1 MTQEHPSDDLDRTRQ
16 QGEYDDYDDGPER
29 SAGMVWGL
37 RAAGLIVAGLVW
49 LLLGGSEGLSPDARA
64 VAAIGTLMAIWWM
77 SEAIPLSATS
87 LLPIVLIPMLTER
100 TVNEAL
106 HECGVTRAA

>member
-1 MTQEHPSDDLDRTRQ
+1 MI
-16 QGEYDDYDDGPER
+16 
-29 SAGMVWGL
+29 
-37 RAAGLIVAGLVW
+37 AALIVW
-49 LLLGGSEGLSPDARA
+49 LLLGSSDSLSADARN

-100 TVNEAL
+100 TVSEATAPMPVRS
-106 HECGVTRAA
+106 CSCSSAVS